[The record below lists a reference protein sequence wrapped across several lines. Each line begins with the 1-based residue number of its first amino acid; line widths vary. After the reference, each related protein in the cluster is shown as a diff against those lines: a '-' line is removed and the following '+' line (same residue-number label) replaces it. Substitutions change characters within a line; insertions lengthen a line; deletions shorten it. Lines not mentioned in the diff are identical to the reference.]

1 MVRVSA
7 ICLVGGLILAGCVPP
22 QPLTQVGGAH
32 LSVSD
37 GGAKF
42 TVADTKIVKV
52 NTPMKLGFASAVVT
66 PTCALSTDTPPV
78 VTVVTPPAHG
88 TVNVVNDYGYP
99 NFSPNTP
106 LYHCDTVRVPGQEIV
121 YTPAT
126 NYVGP
131 DFTSVKLYFSDGK
144 ELITNTTF
152 DVGG

>member
-7 ICLVGGLILAGCVPP
+7 ICIVGGLILTGCVPP
-22 QPLTQVGGAH
+22 QPLAGGAH

-42 TVADTKIVKV
+42 TLADTKIVQV
-52 NTPMKLGFASAVVT
+52 NTPMKLNFVFAALT
-66 PTCALSTDTPPV
+66 PTCDLSTEPPPV
-78 VTVVTPPAHG
+78 VTVVAPPAHG
-88 TVNVVNDYGYP
+88 TVNVVNNYGYP
-99 NFSPNTP
+99 TFSPNSP
-106 LYHCDTVRVPGQEIV
+106 LSKCNTVRIPGQEIV

-126 NYVGP
+126 NYAGP

-144 ELITNTTF
+144 ELINNTTF